1 MSPIGAKD
9 GRETPQLPRLAIPAY
24 NKTNPFSATSP
35 TVSAT
40 ISQLGDIIY
49 PVWTPSSAS
58 TTKSPSLRG
67 SGLPPWTPI
76 AAGKSPQ
83 IAVGM
88 PIKAVRPPRPI
99 SKDPPRPGT
108 ASTVSKDPPRPE
120 TAASINKELPSP
132 WTSASSIHKELPRP
146 MTASTKRLTLSR
158 YNKTRPIKYGNW
170 KDGEIELV
178 PQPSDD
184 SEDPLNWPLWRKNLN
199 FYALLHM
206 VALVGVSKTMFVTV
220 HSEVALSNGVSYTA
234 AVALTGVPLCVSAL
248 SGMLSL
254 VIAKVFGKRP
264 IYLASTLFMFIG
276 TMWGMYVMNSFSQN
290 MASRVFQGL
299 GWGAF
304 DTLVLGSLQD
314 TFFEHELQPRILA
327 VQAVS
332 IAATWG
338 SPLLGGVASVGPRGF
353 CLQYEIL
360 SIFLALGTWAV
371 VFGVPESTFERS
383 SISMFSRDSLQ
394 SRPRL
399 NWPWIRFSTEAAK
412 DYISRMRPWS
422 FKVSLMDS
430 TLLLR
435 APRAMMTP
443 TILLLFSVTLLPYA
457 ALWGFASSLSL
468 LFSVMPFMLSTTN
481 IGTLLTGPFI
491 FATAIMI
498 TLALPLYTAR
508 FTSTILS
515 TTLAVGAI
523 VASVGTFGFGL
534 YIEGSMVM
542 AANGTRNSLGTM
554 WSLDAVGANI
564 SFPVVSFLL
573 GLLAAGSLT
582 LDATIRPMIQRSISF
597 TSVNLSNAMR
607 STIDMHAG
615 LTCLR
620 NLVAGAFIIGLP
632 NAVWA
637 WDGLRSAALGIGIA
651 QFFVAGAVG
660 CVWWQWQ
667 ENVWRLDG
675 KAIGAVDASALV
687 LEKSYFDTS

>member
-1 MSPIGAKD
+1 M
-9 GRETPQLPRLAIPAY
+9 
-24 NKTNPFSATSP
+24 
-35 TVSAT
+35 
-40 ISQLGDIIY
+40 
-49 PVWTPSSAS
+49 
-58 TTKSPSLRG
+58 
-67 SGLPPWTPI
+67 
-76 AAGKSPQ
+76 
-83 IAVGM
+83 
-88 PIKAVRPPRPI
+88 
-99 SKDPPRPGT
+99 
-108 ASTVSKDPPRPE
+108 
-120 TAASINKELPSP
+120 
-132 WTSASSIHKELPRP
+132 
-146 MTASTKRLTLSR
+146 
-158 YNKTRPIKYGNW
+158 
-170 KDGEIELV
+170 
-178 PQPSDD
+178 
-184 SEDPLNWPLWRKNLN
+184 WRKNLN

-206 VALVGVSKTMFVTV
+206 VALVGVAKTMFITV
-220 HSEVALSNGVSYTA
+220 HSDVALANGVSYTA

-248 SGMLSL
+248 TGMLSL
-254 VIAKVFGKRP
+254 VVAKVYGKRP

-290 MASRVFQGL
+290 MASRVFQGI

-314 TFFEHELQPRILA
+314 TFFVSVCPGVAYSVSGTNLSQEHELRHRILA
-327 VQAVS
+327 VQVVS
-332 IAATWG
+332 VTATWG
-338 SPLLGGVASVGPRGF
+338 SPLLGGVASSGPRGF
-353 CLQYEIL
+353 CLQYEVL
-360 SIFLALGTWAV
+360 SIFLALGTWAIA
-371 VFGVPESTFERS
+371 FGVPESTFERS

-412 DYISRMRPWS
+412 DYISRMRPWT
-422 FKVSLMDS
+422 FRVSLLDS

-435 APRAMMTP
+435 APRAMVTP
-443 TILLLFSVTLLPYA
+443 TILLLFSVSLLPYA

-468 LFSVMPFMLSTTN
+468 LFSVMPFMLPTQS
-481 IGTLLTGPFI
+481 IGALLTGPFI
-491 FATAIMI
+491 FATVILI

-508 FTSTILS
+508 FTSTIHY
-515 TTLAVGAI
+515 TTLAIGAI

-534 YIEGSMVM
+534 YIEGSMVVS
-542 AANGTRNSLGTM
+542 ANGTRNSLGTM
-554 WSLDAVGANI
+554 WTLDAVGANI

-597 TSVNLSNAMR
+597 TSVNLSAAMR

-651 QFFVAGAVG
+651 QFFIAGTVG

-667 ENVWRLDG
+667 EHVWRLDG
-675 KAIGAVDASALV
+675 KVIGAIDPSAAV
-687 LEKSYFDTS
+687 LSKSYFDTS